1 MKLLYRDGLL
11 FTSVKLRYQGKTVV
25 IDNVV
30 VDTGASACIFEP
42 LAIESLGI
50 VFTKE
55 DEIETFFGVNGMY
68 NYVKRAVD
76 SIIVDDMSLDN
87 FNFYI
92 GSVENNINGLIG
104 LDLLVNMNAIIDL
117 KQMEIHFE

>member
-1 MKLLYRDGLL
+1 MKLAYREGLL
-11 FTSVKLRYQGKTVV
+11 FTSIKLKYQGKTVV

-30 VDTGASACIFEP
+30 IDTGASSCILEP

-50 VFTKE
+50 VFTKD

-68 NYVKRAVD
+68 NYVKRTAD
-76 SIIVDDMSLDN
+76 SIIVDDVSMDN

-92 GSVENNINGLIG
+92 GSIGNKINGLIG
-104 LDLLVNMNAIIDL
+104 LDFLVIMNAIIDL
-117 KQMEIHFE
+117 KQMEIQFE

>member
-1 MKLLYRDGLL
+1 MKLTYRDGLL
-11 FTSVKLRYQGKTVV
+11 FTSIKLRYQGKTAV

-30 VDTGASACIFEP
+30 VDTGASSCIIEP

-68 NYVKRAVD
+68 NYVKRTAN

-104 LDLLVNMNAIIDL
+104 LDFLVNMNAIIDL